1 MKTNATH
8 ICQSVE
14 EALEKTREIKPDA
27 LGTKYHTFR
36 IALSDG
42 MENGNFIISALASNG
57 WHLIG
62 GPVLIEAV
70 NGHPRHI
77 LISMLSSD
85 PRPLEIRHRLK
96 MHGEIRGEFQ
106 GDGEGSIRTDWI

>member
-1 MKTNATH
+1 MKTNSTY
-8 ICQSVE
+8 IFKSIE
-14 EALEKTREIKPDA
+14 EALETTREIKPDA

-36 IALSDG
+36 IALSDD
-42 MENGNFIISALASNG
+42 MENGNFMISAIASNG

-62 GPVLIEAV
+62 GPVHIEAV

-85 PRPLEIRHRLK
+85 PRPLEIRHRLR